1 MKITLLHHTP
11 LSIAVTAAR
20 TCWDSFS
27 KGGSYECPSDTLVE
41 ADIALL
47 DRLIHKNKHES
58 IAEHISYNFNIEG
71 LPRFVLQELC
81 RHRLAS
87 YSVKSTRYTLKELAN
102 EESFFYYE
110 EDEIGH
116 LKLSVHLDRV
126 KKYIDVNPTLDLIS
140 QAERLTQL
148 RDAVQ
153 SKKYSL
159 DEIKYLVPENYLTNL
174 VWTINVRSLRN
185 FLHLRLSKSAHF
197 KIRELAELVY
207 NAIPEE
213 HKFLFSDLRK
223 EENEEMRTL

>member
-1 MKITLLHHTP
+1 MKVTLLHHTP

-27 KGGSYECPSDTLVE
+27 KGGNYACPSDTLAE

-47 DRLIHKNKHES
+47 DRLVHKEQHLS
-58 IAEHISYNFNIEG
+58 ITEHIVYSFNIEG
-71 LPRFVLQELC
+71 LPRYALQELC

-102 EESFFYYE
+102 EKPFVEG
-110 EDEIGH
+110 DMN
-116 LKLSVHLDRV
+116 KLDYLVYDWTRAA
-126 KKYIDVNPTLDLIS
+126 KYINLKEPFNPTLQVVQLELLR
-140 QAERLTQL
+140 QAVKET
-148 RDAVQ
+148 
-153 SKKYSL
+153 KSL
-159 DEIKYLVPENYLTNL
+159 DDVKDLVPESYLTNL
-174 VWTINVRSLRN
+174 VWTINIRSFRN

-197 KIRELAELVY
+197 KIRQLAELVY
-207 NAIPEE
+207 DAIPEE

>member
-1 MKITLLHHTP
+1 MKVTLLHHTP
-11 LSIAVTAAR
+11 LSVAVTAAR

-27 KGGSYECPSDTLVE
+27 KGGNYACPSDTLAE

-47 DRLIHKNKHES
+47 DRLVHKNKHES

-71 LPRFVLQELC
+71 LPRFVLTEMT
-81 RHRLAS
+81 RHRIAS
-87 YSVKSTRYTLKELAN
+87 YSVQSTRYTLAKGLRNEKPFLNINKET
-102 EESFFYYE
+102 
-110 EDEIGH
+110 
-116 LKLSVHLDRV
+116 LDRAC
-126 KKYIDVNPTLDLIS
+126 KYIDINMNI
-140 QAERLTQL
+140 
-148 RDAVQ
+148 
-153 SKKYSL
+153 SKKIQIDQLEILRKGITEIASL
-159 DEIKYLVPENYLTNL
+159 DYVKYLVPENYLTNL

>member
-1 MKITLLHHTP
+1 MKVTLLHHTP

-27 KGGSYECPSDTLVE
+27 KGGNYECPSDTLVE

-47 DRLIHKNKHES
+47 DKLVHKEQHLS
-58 IAEHISYNFNIEG
+58 ITEHIVYSFNIEG
-71 LPRFVLQELC
+71 LPRYALQELC

-102 EESFFYYE
+102 EKPFVEG
-110 EDEIGH
+110 DMN
-116 LKLSVHLDRV
+116 KLDYLVYDWTRAA
-126 KKYIDVNPTLDLIS
+126 KYINLEEPFNPTLQVVQLELLR
-140 QAERLTQL
+140 QAVKET
-148 RDAVQ
+148 
-153 SKKYSL
+153 KSL
-159 DEIKYLVPENYLTNL
+159 DDVKDLVPESYLTNL

-197 KIRELAELVY
+197 KIRQLAELVY

>member
-1 MKITLLHHTP
+1 MKVTLLHHTP

-20 TCWDSFS
+20 TCWDSFG
-27 KGGSYECPSDTLVE
+27 KGGNYACPSDTLAE

-47 DRLIHKNKHES
+47 DRLVHKEQHLS
-58 IAEHISYNFNIEG
+58 ITEHIIYSFNIEG
-71 LPRFVLQELC
+71 LPRYALQELC

-102 EESFFYYE
+102 EKPFVEG
-110 EDEIGH
+110 DMN
-116 LKLSVHLDRV
+116 KLDYLVYDWTRAA
-126 KKYIDVNPTLDLIS
+126 KYINLAEPFSPIKQVIQLELLR
-140 QAERLTQL
+140 QAVKET
-148 RDAVQ
+148 
-153 SKKYSL
+153 KSL
-159 DEIKYLVPENYLTNL
+159 DDVKDLVPESYLTNL

-207 NAIPEE
+207 NAIPQE

-223 EENEEMRTL
+223 EED